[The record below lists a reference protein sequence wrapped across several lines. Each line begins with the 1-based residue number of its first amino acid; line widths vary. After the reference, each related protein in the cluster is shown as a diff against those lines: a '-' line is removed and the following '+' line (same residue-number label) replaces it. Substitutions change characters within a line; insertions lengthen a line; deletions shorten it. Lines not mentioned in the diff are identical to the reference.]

1 MNVCMVF
8 YMYVVVATALVGK
21 GAVGPAALVDFSV
34 NVPAASVEIGVV
46 VSAAFVDLDVK
57 PCPNSL
63 CRNRFYCTGS
73 LR

>member
-21 GAVGPAALVDFSV
+21 DAVG
-34 NVPAASVEIGVV
+34 PAASVEIEVV